1 MTLLYMP
8 VLPVKN
14 RYPEEWY
21 HQFPREFERLGVDYI
36 TIDGG
41 MEVPVEFEK
50 REHDMFTSL
59 ELGAEWEL
67 NQIQKLLELS
77 DEMTSE
83 DIIFFTD
90 IDFPGFCLPF
100 AQLIKLKVPGVKIF
114 GYLHA
119 GSYCRGD
126 IFSET
131 PGKLNAESA
140 TLAIMG
146 GVFVATNYHVKLLTK
161 HIGGGCPL
169 HVVGAPFYR
178 DQVGLD
184 PILLYEREFDVI
196 YSSRMD
202 KQNPGTMFMKV
213 VAENPE
219 IQFVCTSDPPDVF
232 DNLVYAPT
240 HNRQE
245 YYSVLQQ
252 SRVYLSMATE
262 STFGYGVVEAMSL
275 GLIPIVPN
283 NFSFPEVVRYPRYLY
298 GDFDNL
304 NAILR
309 NEVKE
314 ARWRKGYPLFP
325 MDRWEES
332 IEKMIDI
339 MMGD

>member
-67 NQIQKLLELS
+67 SQIQKLLELS

-100 AQLIKLKVPGVKIF
+100 VQLLKLKIPSIKVY

-119 GSYCRGD
+119 GSYCIGD
-126 IFSET
+126 IFSKT
-131 PGKLNAESA
+131 LGKIDSERA
-140 TLAIMG
+140 TLKIVD
-146 GVFVATNYHVKLLTK
+146 GVFVGGEYHKSLVQALFGWGDK
-161 HIGGGCPL
+161 I

-184 PILLYEREFDVI
+184 PIPLYEREFDVI

-219 IQFVCTSDPPDVF
+219 IQFVCTSDPSDVF

-283 NFSFPEVVRYPRYLY
+283 KFSFPEVVGCPRYLY
-298 GDFDNL
+298 GDFDSL